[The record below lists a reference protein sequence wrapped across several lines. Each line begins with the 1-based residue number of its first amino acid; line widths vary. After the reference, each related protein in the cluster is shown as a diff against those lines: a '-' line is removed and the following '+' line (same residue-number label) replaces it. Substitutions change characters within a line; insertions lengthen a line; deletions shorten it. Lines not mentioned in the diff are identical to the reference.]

1 MGRRTEGGATLA
13 SHFGNAKERVA
24 LSAKCGSALV
34 LALGGDGED
43 GRLPV
48 LSAVAD
54 AMDFARGLGWGVNVQ
69 AELRQGRSGEQG
81 DKAEYKIDQP
91 LQR

>member
-1 MGRRTEGGATLA
+1 
-13 SHFGNAKERVA
+13 V
-24 LSAKCGSALV
+24 
-34 LALGGDGED
+34 
-43 GRLPV
+43 PV